1 MKKMSRPLGA
11 LILSGCLAVIL
22 LGCGSPNADRSVIDD
37 PAVREMLED
46 LPEDMQQ
53 PYLDALAE
61 IPDGSFASVRFC
73 DGLVTT
79 NWTKESISAL
89 RSYLSDGLS
98 DIQSSSDPMSMT
110 RLLVPAIRDL
120 IASLDNDLVF
130 YDEAAMGLI
139 SECVEVVSGGRGMGN

>member
-1 MKKMSRPLGA
+1 MAKMARPLGA
-11 LILSGCLAVIL
+11 VIVSGLLLTVLA
-22 LGCGSPNADRSVIDD
+22 GCGSSNADRSVVDD
-37 PAVREMLED
+37 PAVQEMLED

-53 PYLDALAE
+53 EYLDTLSE

-73 DGLVTT
+73 DGLVST
-79 NWTKESISAL
+79 NWTNESIAAF

-120 IASLDNDLVF
+120 ISSLDNDLVF
-130 YDEAAMGLI
+130 YDEAAMVLA

>member
-1 MKKMSRPLGA
+1 MKRMSVPLGA

-22 LGCGSPNADRSVIDD
+22 LGCGSSNADRSVVDD
-37 PAVREMLED
+37 PAVQEMLED

-53 PYLDALAE
+53 PYLDTLAE

-79 NWTKESISAL
+79 NWTNESIAAF

-98 DIQSSSDPMSMT
+98 DIQFSSDPMSMT

-120 IASLDNDLVF
+120 ISSLDNGLVF